1 MPDRILVTG
10 GNGFIGKHLVVSL
23 RAAGWYVGVMDVDCD
38 ENMQWDG
45 IVHLAAMSRV
55 SLAERNPVKC
65 IEDNILLTAKVL
77 ERSFNWFVLVSTNE
91 PPQNVYGLSK
101 RFAEDYAAM
110 ICKVLGKRFK
120 IVRFDTVYGPGDN
133 PEKLIPSVRVGMEVH
148 GGVLPITALYVRN
161 AVWEIEQ
168 AISNLRNQMVVSTK
182 DDLIRVANS
191 Y

>member
-10 GNGFIGKHLVVSL
+10 GNGFIGKHLVERL
-23 RAAGWYVGVMDVDCD
+23 RAAGPYVGVMDVDCD

-65 IEDNILLTAKVL
+65 IEANILLTAQVL
-77 ERSFNWFVLVSTNE
+77 ERSFEWFVLVSTNE
-91 PPQNVYGLSK
+91 PPTNVYGLSK

-110 ICKVLGKRFK
+110 ICKAREKRFK
-120 IVRFDTVYGPGDN
+120 VVRLDTVYGPGDN
-133 PEKLIPSVRVGMEVH
+133 PEKLIPSVRAGMEVRD
-148 GGVLPITALYVRN
+148 GVLPITTIYISDV
-161 AVWEIEQ
+161 VWEIEQ
-168 AISNLRNQMVVSTK
+168 AIANLRTRQVIRDKK
-182 DDLIRVANS
+182 DLTRVANS